1 MTDKIRK
8 RLGPVSVVATIAVLG
23 LLAAF
28 IALAALPDIT
38 SAQGPPPPPPPPS
51 GDGPPPPPSGDGPP
65 PPPAP
70 PATPVP
76 PNDPPVATACAG
88 VLSGVEL
95 LISTTSDPIDVS
107 TAFEDPDG
115 DTLTYTVV
123 SDNPNVVGVT
133 IIDGM
138 VTIVVGANRGMANIT
153 VTAND
158 GKGGTASV
166 TFTVTVT
173 EAYTLTASP
182 GAPGAPG
189 TYLVAA
195 LGPYVA
201 KFNLAVSG
209 SEDDVTVTVT
219 ASERERR
226 RHYHHGL

>member
-51 GDGPPPPPSGDGPP
+51 GDGPPPPP
-65 PPPAP
+65 PPPAG
-70 PATPVP
+70 A
-76 PNDPPVATACAG
+76 NEDPVATAGAG
-88 VLSGVEL
+88 VLPDVVL
-95 LISTTSDPIDVS
+95 LISTTSDSIDVS
-107 TAFEDPDG
+107 TAFEDADG
-115 DTLTYTVV
+115 DTLTYTVE
-123 SDNPNVVGVT
+123 SDNPAAVAVT

-138 VTIVVGANRGMANIT
+138 VTIVAGANRGMANIT

-219 ASERERR
+219 ASEPGE
-226 RHYHHGL
+226 

>member
-1 MTDKIRK
+1 MTNTIRK

-28 IALAALPDIT
+28 IALTVLPN
-38 SAQGPPPPPPPPS
+38 SASATGHGPPPPPVPGATPTPPPGGGGPPPPPPPPAT
-51 GDGPPPPPSGDGPP
+51 PVPT
-65 PPPAP
+65 
-70 PATPVP
+70 ATPVP
-76 PNDPPVATACAG
+76 PNDPPVAMAG
-88 VLSGVEL
+88 LLSDVEL

-107 TAFEDPDG
+107 IAFEDPDG

-133 IIDGM
+133 VIESV
-138 VTIVVGANRGMANIT
+138 VTIVTGSRRGTANIT

-173 EAYTLTASP
+173 EVYTLTASP

-189 TYLVAA
+189 TYLVAD
-195 LGPYVA
+195 LGSLHSQVQPGGLGIRGRCHGYCH
-201 KFNLAVSG
+201 
-209 SEDDVTVTVT
+209 
-219 ASERERR
+219 RE
-226 RHYHHGL
+226 

>member
-23 LLAAF
+23 FLAAF

-38 SAQGPPPPPPPPS
+38 SAQAGAASAS
-51 GDGPPPPPSGDGPP
+51 GRHADAGWW
-65 PPPAP
+65 PA
-70 PATPVP
+70 AAAAAADYASP
-76 PNDPPVATACAG
+76 PNDPPVAMAG

-107 TAFEDPDG
+107 PAFEDPDG

-133 IIDGM
+133 IIEG
-138 VTIVVGANRGMANIT
+138 VLTIVTGSNRGIANIT

-158 GKGGTASV
+158 GNGGTASV

-173 EAYTLTASP
+173 EVYTLTASP
-182 GAPGAPG
+182 GAPGAPE
-189 TYLVAA
+189 LIWSRIW
-195 LGPYVA
+195 GPTQPSSTWRSRDPRTMSRYCH
-201 KFNLAVSG
+201 
-209 SEDDVTVTVT
+209 
-219 ASERERR
+219 RE
-226 RHYHHGL
+226 